1 MKCIFEQFLSAT
13 TVPSVALVSAPRTM
27 PSYRKRELFPK
38 PRSPKGTF
46 PAPTPR
52 GAARRGAAP
61 GTGAAGAGSPQAEAG
76 DAENDSAGAEPPP
89 PAAPGRRF
97 PTRPPRGRAALPR
110 PRLRN
115 EGRPPRPAGG
125 GAAPAP
131 ARPPAKPR
139 RASPGARLTLKTTPA
154 MVVPVL
160 RAAGSRCPFWP
171 SSASSR
177 EFLQHK
183 AESGAWAEGSPP
195 PAAPLPP
202 GTSPRRA
209 QPAPPQR
216 LTERSYRS
224 WSRRS
229 APAARRPPPSYRSG
243 REGGGN
249 PTPAERFR
257 VSRRRGGAWA
267 WGGPASRCPRNGGGG
282 GGPGAAPG
290 GGSAPGS
297 CPREGLAGV
306 TGALGRTR
314 GWGSGR
320 PCAGGCAWLRV
331 CPVFVSASAPW
342 HLGPVGGLVVGKW
355 EQNPLRRRKASHRR
369 EAADGAW

>member
-27 PSYRKRELFPK
+27 PSYRKRELFPN

-183 AESGAWAEGSPP
+183 AESGA
-195 PAAPLPP
+195 
-202 GTSPRRA
+202 
-209 QPAPPQR
+209 
-216 LTERSYRS
+216 
-224 WSRRS
+224 
-229 APAARRPPPSYRSG
+229 
-243 REGGGN
+243 
-249 PTPAERFR
+249 
-257 VSRRRGGAWA
+257 
-267 WGGPASRCPRNGGGG
+267 
-282 GGPGAAPG
+282 
-290 GGSAPGS
+290 
-297 CPREGLAGV
+297 
-306 TGALGRTR
+306 
-314 GWGSGR
+314 
-320 PCAGGCAWLRV
+320 
-331 CPVFVSASAPW
+331 
-342 HLGPVGGLVVGKW
+342 
-355 EQNPLRRRKASHRR
+355 
-369 EAADGAW
+369 